1 MKNLIEKYGSPLYI
15 YDENVIIN
23 QINKLKNAVSYRN
36 VLFCYA
42 MKANSNLTLLETI
55 KYQGLGI
62 DCVSQGELI
71 LALKAGFSPSTIRFT
86 PTFSSTEEIS
96 YAIAAGVQISIDNLQ
111 ILEWLVEKH
120 PEQPIG
126 LRINP
131 SVMAGAYEKTS
142 VGHAK
147 AKFGIGLEH
156 LPYLEQLII
165 NNGLKVN
172 GLHIHSGS
180 DILEIS
186 QFMEAVEVLLKVAPN
201 FKNLEYIDLG
211 SGFKV
216 PYFDGDKE
224 TNIDAFGSLISARF
238 IAFCSDYGKE
248 LKLIFEPG
256 KYLVSEAGRFLV
268 TCTGI
273 KVNGGITFAG
283 VDSGF
288 NHLIRPMFYGA
299 FHSIQNLTNP
309 NGPLVSYDIV
319 GNICETD
326 TFASHRAVAEIRLGD
341 ILCFNNAGA
350 YCYSMAS
357 SYNSRPRPAEVY
369 LRSNGDDQ
377 IIRRRETID
386 DIIAFQVGL
395 R

>member
-1 MKNLIEKYGSPLYI
+1 MYI
-15 YDENVIIN
+15 YDENIIIN
-23 QINKLKNAVSYRN
+23 QINKLKRSISYNN

-55 KYQGLGI
+55 LHQGLGI

-96 YAIAAGVQISIDNLQ
+96 YAIAVGVQISIDNLQ
-111 ILEWLVEKH
+111 ILEWLAEKH

-156 LPYLEQLII
+156 LPYLEQLIEK
-165 NNGLKVN
+165 NGLKVN

-216 PYFDGDKE
+216 PYFDGDKAQMKLQKALLTLPE
-224 TNIDAFGSLISARF
+224 KQRLVFNMKYFD
-238 IAFCSDYGKE
+238 E
-248 LKLIFEPG
+248 LK
-256 KYLVSEAGRFLV
+256 Y
-268 TCTGI
+268 
-273 KVNGGITFAG
+273 
-283 VDSGF
+283 
-288 NHLIRPMFYGA
+288 
-299 FHSIQNLTNP
+299 Q
-309 NGPLVSYDIV
+309 
-319 GNICETD
+319 
-326 TFASHRAVAEIRLGD
+326 EISD
-341 ILCFNNAGA
+341 ILGT
-350 YCYSMAS
+350 SVGGLKAS
-357 SYNSRPRPAEVY
+357 FHLAVKKIEHYLLNS
-369 LRSNGDDQ
+369 
-377 IIRRRETID
+377 
-386 DIIAFQVGL
+386 
-395 R
+395 